1 LLIDFNIYI
10 FYGTDGD
17 DWDTDGIEL
26 NDNLIRLFP
35 ISTRVGFT
43 IAKNSWSLNN
53 DTSLEKNLKNYRIA
67 EKYHK
72 EFRMDSFD
80 ADNIDKNRLIEFI
93 KILVSE

>member
-1 LLIDFNIYI
+1 M
-10 FYGTDGD
+10 FYGKDGD
-17 DWDTDGIEL
+17 DCDTDSKEL
-26 NDNLIRLFP
+26 YDNLIRLFT
-35 ISTRVGFT
+35 ISARIGFT